1 MDEALLKELKEHMD
15 KSIQALNKDL
25 NGIRTGRASIN
36 LLDSVK
42 VDYYGTLTPL
52 NQISTVS
59 TPESRLITI
68 QPWDSNIIETI
79 EKAIQKSELGLNP
92 MSDGKIIRI
101 SIPNLSEERR
111 KELVKVV
118 KKMVEDY
125 KVVLRN
131 QRRNINEKLKKM
143 KKEKEISEDDYFKQH
158 DEVQKITDEYILQ
171 CDNILT
177 AKEKE
182 ILEF

>member
-15 KSIQALNKDL
+15 KSIEALNKDL